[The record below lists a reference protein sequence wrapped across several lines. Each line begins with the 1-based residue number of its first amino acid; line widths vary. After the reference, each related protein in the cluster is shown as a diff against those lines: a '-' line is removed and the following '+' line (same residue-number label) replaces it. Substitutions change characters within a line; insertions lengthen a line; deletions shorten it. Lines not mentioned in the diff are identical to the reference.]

1 MSRRRPVPPA
11 LELRAAEI
19 DDAPGVAAL
28 YRDPS
33 VYGALLQL
41 PFPRESYWR
50 ERLAS
55 GDPDNLHLL
64 ALVDGQI
71 AGHAYLGRPLP
82 HARRRHAGAIGIAV
96 DPAFQR
102 RGIADALM
110 VALIDRAENWMQMT
124 RLELEVYVDNTAAIA
139 LYRKHGFVEEGR
151 MRNYAFRD
159 GKYVDVWG
167 MARVKQE
174 KGKRKKGKGPG
185 RVMLPLEGGK

>member
-1 MSRRRPVPPA
+1 MSTRRRQPPA
-11 LELRAAEI
+11 VELRAAEL
-19 DDAPGVAAL
+19 DDAAGVAAL

-50 ERLAS
+50 ERMAGS
-55 GDPDNLHLL
+55 DPDNLHLL
-64 ALVDGQI
+64 ALVDGKI
-71 AGHAYLGRPLP
+71 VGHAYLGRPLP
-82 HARRRHAGAIGIAV
+82 HARRRHAGAIGIVV

-124 RLELEVYVDNTAAIA
+124 RLELEVYVDNAAAIA

-151 MRNYAFRD
+151 MRAYAFRN
-159 GKYVDVWG
+159 GEYVDVWG
-167 MARVKQE
+167 MARVKLE
-174 KGKRKKGKGPG
+174 KVKSEK
-185 RVMLPLEGGK
+185 

>member
-1 MSRRRPVPPA
+1 MSPKRCKPLA
-11 LELRAAEI
+11 LDLRAAEV

-50 ERLAS
+50 ERMAGS
-55 GDPDNLHLL
+55 DPDNLHLL
-64 ALVDGQI
+64 ALVDGRI
-71 AGHAYLGRPLP
+71 VGHGYLGRPLP
-82 HARRRHAGAIGIAV
+82 HARRQHVGALGIVV

-110 VALIDRAENWMQMT
+110 IALIDRAENWMQMT
-124 RLELEVYVDNTAAIA
+124 RLELEVYVDNAPAIA

-151 MRNYAFRD
+151 MRAYAFRN
-159 GKYVDVWG
+159 GQYVDVWG
-167 MARVKQE
+167 MARVKLVSSE
-174 KGKRKKGKGPG
+174 
-185 RVMLPLEGGK
+185 